1 MFGDDY
7 SLWYSWQH
15 FRKRLTP
22 KNDQVSMRWKLLV
35 LVSFVAALVACGVWS
50 LLIMIIF
57 GHSVRPIQPHDWLLL
72 ASAAVPLALAGVA
85 GFFVYRHTARRRRT
99 QALLTALL
107 TLFLA
112 IAACLA
118 ATRLFPNTITIY
130 REQGGPGRS

>member
-1 MFGDDY
+1 
-7 SLWYSWQH
+7 
-15 FRKRLTP
+15 
-22 KNDQVSMRWKLLV
+22 MRWKLLV

-57 GHSVRPIQPHDWLLL
+57 GHSVRPVQPHNWLLL

-118 ATRLFPNTITIY
+118 ATRLFPNTITMY
-130 REQGGPGRS
+130 REQGGPRRS